1 MRKTYLITLLL
12 CCFSALLNGAVSP
25 FSFSSL
31 KMEEGLSQLSVLKIH
46 QDKSG
51 FMWFAT
57 RNGLNRY
64 DGNSF
69 VVYKHSNGDSL
80 SLSSNHVTALAE
92 DDRGNLW
99 VGTMNG
105 LNRMD
110 LRVDRVYSLNDM
122 AAYKQSPLYHTWI
135 SSLYVDRQKRF
146 WVGTNKGLYLYDYEN
161 DSFILNDLEGE
172 LPRDQIMVINEDH
185 DGNLLVGTLQNG
197 LYICDSKLNLLS
209 HYFKNTTPFSLTD
222 NNISAIHEDSE
233 GRLWVGTRSGGLNR
247 IDTETNAVTHYT
259 AWNGRLGNNSV
270 RTINTYNGQLVVG
283 TFNGLSLLNLVDGSC
298 TTYTNFDEQKGG
310 LSHFS
315 VFSAFVDNANTL
327 WIGTYAGGVSYS
339 NPLNSRFTFYDLQG
353 GSDKLFGIFATMAY
367 QPDHTLWIASEGR
380 GLLSLDLNT
389 DMFERFLLDAR
400 PNALN
405 DRNIIKS
412 LFVEGDFVWC
422 GTQKGTLYRFDTR
435 TKKFSLFYTFHK
447 EVSIYTITR
456 CSDGALWLGTTDN
469 TGIVRVFPDG
479 RIVPSDSVFALLPSV
494 RSFLEIRDGVYLVGM
509 HTGGLA
515 LYDSHTHK
523 LIKYNTREEGSRK
536 LYNDQVSNIVKDRE
550 GRIWIGTFG
559 GGFCRFDEEK
569 GIMEWLTAVE
579 GLSDDNINSIIPGD
593 DGKLWISTGN
603 GISAYDPESRQFTNY
618 MGRSE
623 IPVNEFSMKGGIKLP
638 GDRIYFSGSNGL
650 VSFYPER
657 LIENRF
663 IPPVVLTSFTVNNK
677 PVVPGDPSGLL
688 DKVLDYTQAIDLDYN
703 QNNFSVGYA
712 ALNYLYPN
720 QNKYAYMLEGYDTD
734 WNDAGSRKEA
744 FYTNLKPGDY
754 VFRVRASNND
764 GLWNDEGR

>member
-412 LFVEGDFVWC
+412 LFVEGDFVWWR
-422 GTQKGTLYRFDTR
+422 TQERHFIPIRIPGQRN
-435 TKKFSLFYTFHK
+435 SLFFILFIRRL
-447 EVSIYTITR
+447 VFIRS
-456 CSDGALWLGTTDN
+456 
-469 TGIVRVFPDG
+469 RVAVMVHCG
-479 RIVPSDSVFALLPSV
+479 WERQ
-494 RSFLEIRDGVYLVGM
+494 
-509 HTGGLA
+509 T
-515 LYDSHTHK
+515 
-523 LIKYNTREEGSRK
+523 TRE
-536 LYNDQVSNIVKDRE
+536 
-550 GRIWIGTFG
+550 
-559 GGFCRFDEEK
+559 
-569 GIMEWLTAVE
+569 
-579 GLSDDNINSIIPGD
+579 LSVCFR
-593 DGKLWISTGN
+593 T
-603 GISAYDPESRQFTNY
+603 
-618 MGRSE
+618 
-623 IPVNEFSMKGGIKLP
+623 
-638 GDRIYFSGSNGL
+638 
-650 VSFYPER
+650 
-657 LIENRF
+657 
-663 IPPVVLTSFTVNNK
+663 
-677 PVVPGDPSGLL
+677 
-688 DKVLDYTQAIDLDYN
+688 
-703 QNNFSVGYA
+703 
-712 ALNYLYPN
+712 
-720 QNKYAYMLEGYDTD
+720 
-734 WNDAGSRKEA
+734 AGSLRRILFSPCCQVYA
-744 FYTNLKPGDY
+744 VSWRYGT
-754 VFRVRASNND
+754 VFI
-764 GLWNDEGR
+764 W